1 MISLYLIQPG
11 PDSIGIV
18 AVSRNC
24 NGVAARACGLVSLEP
39 MKVLWNLDHI
49 MEPYSVSCICLYV
62 KSVYLLQVAEILK
75 DRLSWF
81 RDCRCVD
88 VLSVISTGNGG
99 TIELLYMQVSS
110 YHYVLQ
116 RLIFGILFSLL
127 AFQTRHMHLQL

>member
-1 MISLYLIQPG
+1 MTNLMVERSREHFDRVLQYLFKSLISLYLMQPG

-39 MKVLWNLDHI
+39 TKVLWIIQWTSIQCCVFSMLKI
-49 MEPYSVSCICLYV
+49 YI
-62 KSVYLLQVAEILK
+62 YLLQVAEILK

-88 VLSVISTGNGG
+88 VLSVMSTGNGG
-99 TIELLYMQVSS
+99 TIELLYMQVCS
-110 YHYVLQ
+110 YHYV
-116 RLIFGILFSLL
+116 
-127 AFQTRHMHLQL
+127 